1 MSARPNRPVNTAKR
15 PAGGSGHK
23 AVAAMGRRPRMSGNL
38 MLTLGVLAVALGI
51 LATAVIYTYTSGS
64 DRAADKA
71 AMVVRPDSHRLNTAA
86 DGKVTLVEFLDFE
99 CEACGA
105 AFPGVEKLRKEYDG
119 RITYVLRYF
128 PIQSHANANNAAL
141 AAQAAAN
148 QGKLEPMYVKMY
160 EMQKQWGEKRESQ
173 AALFE
178 SFATE
183 LGLDMAKFKA
193 DVASSETQKRVDVD
207 QQDGM
212 ALGVQG
218 TPTFFLNG
226 EKFEGQPTYEGL
238 KAAID
243 AALAG

>member
-1 MSARPNRPVNTAKR
+1 MS
-15 PAGGSGHK
+15 S
-23 AVAAMGRRPRMSGNL
+23 NL

-51 LATAVIYTYTSGS
+51 LATTVIYTYTSGS
-64 DRAADKA
+64 GHASDKA
-71 AMVVRPDSHRLNTAA
+71 AMVVRPDSHRLTTAA

-105 AFPGVEKLRKEYDG
+105 AFPGVEKLREEYDG

-148 QGKLEPMYVKMY
+148 QGKLEQMYAKMY
-160 EMQKQWGEKRESQ
+160 ETQKQWGEQRDSQ
-173 AALFE
+173 AAVFE
-178 SFATE
+178 SFAAE
-183 LGLDMAKFKA
+183 QGLDMAKFKA
-193 DVASSETQKRVDVD
+193 DVASPETQKRVDTD
-207 QQDGM
+207 QQDGV
-212 ALGVQG
+212 ALGVKG

>member
-1 MSARPNRPVNTAKR
+1 MSGRSDRPVKTA
-15 PAGGSGHK
+15 K
-23 AVAAMGRRPRMSGNL
+23 AVAAMGRRPRMSANL
-38 MLTLGVLAVALGI
+38 MLTLGVLVVALGI
-51 LATAVIYTYTSGS
+51 LATAVIYANTSGS
-64 DRAADKA
+64 GSAADKA
-71 AMVVRPDSHRLNTAA
+71 ATVVRSDSHRLNTAA

-119 RITYVLRYF
+119 RLTYVIRYF
-128 PIQSHANANNAAL
+128 PIQSHSNANNAAL
-141 AAQAAAN
+141 AVQAAAN
-148 QGKLEPMYVKMY
+148 QGKLEQMYVKMY
-160 EMQKQWGEKRESQ
+160 EMQKQWAEQQESK
-173 AALFE
+173 ASVFE
-178 SFATE
+178 GFASE

-193 DVASSETQKRVDVD
+193 DVASPETQKRVDTD
-207 QQDGM
+207 QQDGV

-238 KAAID
+238 KAAVD